1 MCTILEGSSLC
12 RRNSPRTDTHMLT
25 PTQNS
30 TVSLYYIGLFYIG
43 GTTMAALFFCPHC
56 IVFAAPRLQVHS
68 TLSSIIAATEF
79 FVRHL
84 IFFTFLPSFFL
95 PSTPMSEHIAHTHIY
110 LQIYAYMTVFRFPW
124 NWCCFRRLSYLRHH
138 RNVHLSTH

>member
-84 IFFTFLPSFFL
+84 IFFYLLTLFLSTFHAYVR
-95 PSTPMSEHIAHTHIY
+95 THCAHTYLSANLCIY
-110 LQIYAYMTVFRFPW
+110 DGVSIPLKLMLFPKVVLPTSSQK
-124 NWCCFRRLSYLRHH
+124 RAP
-138 RNVHLSTH
+138 

>member
-43 GTTMAALFFCPHC
+43 GTTMAALFFCPHY

-84 IFFTFLPSFFL
+84 IFLPSFLRSDL
-95 PSTPMSEHIAHTHIY
+95 PRLCPNTLRTHCAHTYLSANLCIY
-110 LQIYAYMTVFRFPW
+110 DGVSIPLKLMLFLKVALPTSSQKRAP
-124 NWCCFRRLSYLRHH
+124 
-138 RNVHLSTH
+138 